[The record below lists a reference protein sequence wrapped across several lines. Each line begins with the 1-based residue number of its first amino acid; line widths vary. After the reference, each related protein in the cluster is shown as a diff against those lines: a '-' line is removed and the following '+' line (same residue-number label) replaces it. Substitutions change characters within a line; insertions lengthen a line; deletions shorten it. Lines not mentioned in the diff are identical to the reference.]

1 VKVVPVYSMKA
12 CGGVEVYLLSFLASA
27 LLGFEWSTS
36 PPAAFARSSLRLG
49 ILVGPRTSAAWEK
62 RRCVACAGNGILI
75 ARLEARSPDE
85 VLSPNECCVK
95 TVLVGT
101 V

>member
-1 VKVVPVYSMKA
+1 VYSMKA
-12 CGGVEVYLLSFLASA
+12 CGGVEIYLLSFLASV
-27 LLGFEWSTS
+27 LLGFEWSAS

-49 ILVGPRTSAAWEK
+49 MLVGLRTSAAWEE
-62 RRCVACAGNGILI
+62 RRCVACAGNRILI

-85 VLSPNECCVK
+85 VLSPNECAVK

-101 V
+101 A